1 MRKSNWIEEN
11 EREQE
16 LYDKSLLSHYNDEE
30 NDAKEINVF
39 SHWLE
44 DSEDDYEPTIR
55 HFSD

>member
-30 NDAKEINVF
+30 NDDKEINVF